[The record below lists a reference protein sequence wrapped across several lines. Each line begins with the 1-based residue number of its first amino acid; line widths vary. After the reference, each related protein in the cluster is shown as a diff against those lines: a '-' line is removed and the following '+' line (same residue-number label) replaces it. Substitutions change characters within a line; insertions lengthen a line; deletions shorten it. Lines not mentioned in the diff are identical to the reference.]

1 MRVLVVGGGGR
12 EHALCWKIAQSPK
25 ATKVWCAP
33 GNAGIAGV
41 VECVDIGAGDVE
53 GLVRFAKEQRVDLTV
68 VGPEEPLVKGLV
80 DRLEEEGLRA
90 FGPRKSAAELE
101 GSKAF
106 AKDLMQRYLIPTA
119 GFRTFR
125 RAEEARRYLETHDSY
140 PLVLKADGLAAGKG
154 VIICRNA
161 QEALA
166 ALSTIMVDKRFG
178 NAGDT
183 LVIEDFLVGEEAS
196 IMAITDGTNI
206 LPLPSSQDH
215 KALGEGDQGPNTGGM
230 GAYSPAPV
238 IDEAMM
244 RQIER
249 SILVPT
255 IHAMKSEGR
264 AFRGVLYCGL
274 MITPGG
280 PKVLEYN
287 VRFGDPEAQV
297 LLPRLDGDWLD
308 VFTSAAD
315 GRLDQAAFSW
325 DPRPAVCVVMA
336 SPGYPAKATTGAP
349 IAGLD
354 EEVAD
359 TVVFHG
365 GTARDGD
372 RIVTAGGRVLGV
384 TGFGDSIAAARD
396 RAYARVETIRF
407 PGVHYRGD
415 IGAKALDRLA
425 KK

>member
-25 ATKVWCAP
+25 ATKIYCAP
-33 GNAGIAGV
+33 GNAGIAGI
-41 VECVDIGAGDVE
+41 VECVDISAGDVE
-53 GLVRFAKEQRVDLTV
+53 GLVKFAKAERIDLTI

-80 DRLEEEGLRA
+80 DQLEEEGLTA
-90 FGPRKSAAELE
+90 FGPKKNAAELE

-125 RAEEARRYLETHDSY
+125 YAEEAQRYLKAHDSY

-154 VIICRNA
+154 VIICKDAR
-161 QEALA
+161 EAMA
-166 ALSTIMVDKRFG
+166 GLSEIMVEKRFG
-178 NAGDT
+178 TAGDT

-196 IMAITDGTNI
+196 IMAITDGDTI
-206 LPLPSSQDH
+206 LPLPTSQDH
-215 KALGEGDQGPNTGGM
+215 KALGDGDQGPNTGGM
-230 GAYSPAPV
+230 GSYSPAPV
-238 IDEAMM
+238 IDDAMM

-249 SILVPT
+249 TILVPT
-255 IHAMKSEGR
+255 IHALKNENRG
-264 AFRGVLYCGL
+264 FRGLLYCGL

-297 LLPRLDGDWLD
+297 LLTRLKGDWLD
-308 VFTSAAD
+308 VFLCAAE
-315 GRLDQAAFSW
+315 GRLDEAEFAW

-336 SPGYPAKATTGAP
+336 SKGYPAKAQTGVP

-354 EEVAD
+354 QDLED

-372 RIVTAGGRVLGV
+372 RVVSAGGRVLGV
-384 TGFGDSIAAARD
+384 TAFGETIAAARD

-407 PGVHYRGD
+407 PGVHYRSD
-415 IGAKALDRLA
+415 IARKALDRLA
-425 KK
+425 KN